1 MAYTLEEFCADCHKA
16 LAAHNDRSGRD
27 TVRQKLE
34 RLLANDEF
42 VAAHCGPNAE
52 PGIHTLYHDPDLDFY
67 VLAHINTKARRSP
80 PHDHG
85 PSWAVYGQAVG
96 RTDMTVWKRN
106 DDGSKPGYA
115 DIEPDKI
122 YRMTPGKAG
131 MFDIGAI
138 HQIEFSEGARF
149 VRVTGTDLSTVKTY
163 KYDSDAKTME
173 TADRSGQH
181 QGAGT
186 GQDMAAVR

>member
-16 LAAHNDRSGRD
+16 LAEHNDRSGRQA
-27 TVRQKLE
+27 VRAKLE
-34 RLLANDEF
+34 KLLANDDF
-42 VAAHCGPNAE
+42 IAKYCGPDAE

-67 VLAHINTKARRSP
+67 VLAHINQKGRRSP

-85 PSWAVYGQAVG
+85 TSWAVYGQAVG
-96 RTDMTVWKRN
+96 RTDMTVWQRN
-106 DDGSKPGYA
+106 DDRSKPGYA
-115 DIEPDKI
+115 EIEPAGI
-122 YRMTPGKAG
+122 YRLTRGKAG
-131 MFDIGAI
+131 LFDVGDI
-138 HQIEFSEGARF
+138 HQIEFSDGARF
-149 VRVTGTDLSTVKTY
+149 VRITGTDLSTVQTY
-163 KYDSDAKTME
+163 KYDSDANTCE